1 MIFCK
6 FEEMNFM
13 KKLIAILTFL
23 SLISC
28 GNTFPEKRSFDKI
41 NSIEIENIQIKKN
54 LNDSIVVDFSKND
67 IENFVNEINSSK
79 KLELRKAIP
88 NYWIFVKFK
97 NGDERKFK
105 LTETY
110 IGENDWY
117 MKTRKTNLF
126 QNIYIEN
133 QKSK

>member
-1 MIFCK
+1 MV
-6 FEEMNFM
+6 
-13 KKLIAILTFL
+13 LG
-23 SLISC
+23 LISC
-28 GNTFPEKRSFDKI
+28 GNTFPEKQSFDKI

-67 IENFVNEINSSK
+67 IENFVNEINSSN
-79 KLELRKAIP
+79 KLELRKVIP

-105 LTETY
+105 LTDTY

>member
-1 MIFCK
+1 
-6 FEEMNFM
+6 MNFM
-13 KKLIAILTFL
+13 KKLIAIFTVL

-28 GNTFPEKRSFDKI
+28 GNTFPEKRSFDTI
-41 NSIEIENIQIKKN
+41 NSIEIENIHIKKN

>member
-1 MIFCK
+1 
-6 FEEMNFM
+6 MNFM
-13 KKLIAILTFL
+13 KKLIAIFTVL

-67 IENFVNEINSSK
+67 IENFVNDINSSN

-97 NGDERKFK
+97 NGNERKFK
-105 LTETY
+105 LTDTY

>member
-1 MIFCK
+1 MD
-6 FEEMNFM
+6 FM
-13 KKLIAILTFL
+13 KKLIAIFLVL

-28 GNTFPEKRSFDKI
+28 GNTFPEKRIFDKI
-41 NSIEIENIQIKKN
+41 NSIEIENIHIKKN

-67 IENFVNEINSSK
+67 IENFVNEINSSN

-97 NGDERKFK
+97 NGNERKFK
-105 LTETY
+105 LTDTY

>member
-1 MIFCK
+1 MSGMWVWIGWVGDF
-6 FEEMNFM
+6 FF
-13 KKLIAILTFL
+13 
-23 SLISC
+23 LISC

-41 NSIEIENIQIKKN
+41 NSIEIENIHIKKN

>member
-1 MIFCK
+1 
-6 FEEMNFM
+6 M
-13 KKLIAILTFL
+13 KKLIAIFL
-23 SLISC
+23 VLSFVSC
-28 GNTFPEKRSFDKI
+28 GNTFPEQRSFDKI

-67 IENFVNEINSSK
+67 IENFVNEINSSN

>member
-1 MIFCK
+1 
-6 FEEMNFM
+6 MNFM
-13 KKLIAILTFL
+13 KKLISIFTVL

-28 GNTFPEKRSFDKI
+28 GNNFPEKRSFDKI
-41 NSIEIENIQIKKN
+41 NSIEIENIHIKKN

-67 IENFVNEINSSK
+67 IENFVNEINSSN

-97 NGDERKFK
+97 NGNERKFK
-105 LTETY
+105 LTDTY

-126 QNIYIEN
+126 QSIYIEN
-133 QKSK
+133 QNSK

>member
-1 MIFCK
+1 
-6 FEEMNFM
+6 MNFM
-13 KKLIAILTFL
+13 KKLIAIFLVL

-28 GNTFPEKRSFDKI
+28 GNTFPEKRIFDKI

-67 IENFVNEINSSK
+67 IENFVNEINSSN

>member
-1 MIFCK
+1 
-6 FEEMNFM
+6 M
-13 KKLIAILTFL
+13 KKLITILIFL

-28 GNTFPEKRSFDKI
+28 VNTFPNKRSFDKI
-41 NSIEIENIQIKKN
+41 NSVEIEKVQIMKN

-67 IENFVNEINSSK
+67 IENFVNEINSSN

>member
-1 MIFCK
+1 MD
-6 FEEMNFM
+6 FM
-13 KKLIAILTFL
+13 KKLIAIFTVL

-28 GNTFPEKRSFDKI
+28 GNTFPEKRIFDKI

-67 IENFVNEINSSK
+67 IENFVNEINSSI

>member
-1 MIFCK
+1 MD
-6 FEEMNFM
+6 FM
-13 KKLIAILTFL
+13 KKLIAIFTVL

-28 GNTFPEKRSFDKI
+28 GNTFPEKRIFDKI
-41 NSIEIENIQIKKN
+41 NSIEIEKIHIKKN

-67 IENFVNEINSSK
+67 IENFVNEINSSN

>member
-1 MIFCK
+1 
-6 FEEMNFM
+6 MNFM

-28 GNTFPEKRSFDKI
+28 GNTFPEKRIFDKI
-41 NSIEIENIQIKKN
+41 NSIEIENIHIKKN
-54 LNDSIVVDFSKND
+54 LNDSIVVDFGKND
-67 IENFVNEINSSK
+67 IENFVNEINSSN

-97 NGDERKFK
+97 NGNERKFK
-105 LTETY
+105 LTDTY

>member
-1 MIFCK
+1 MD
-6 FEEMNFM
+6 FM
-13 KKLIAILTFL
+13 KKLIAIFTVL

-28 GNTFPEKRSFDKI
+28 GNTFPEKQSFDKI
-41 NSIEIENIQIKKN
+41 NSIEIENIHIKKN

-67 IENFVNEINSSK
+67 IENFVNEINSSN

-97 NGDERKFK
+97 NGNERKFI

-126 QNIYIEN
+126 QSIYIEN

>member
-1 MIFCK
+1 MD
-6 FEEMNFM
+6 FM
-13 KKLIAILTFL
+13 KKLIAIFTVL

-28 GNTFPEKRSFDKI
+28 GNTFPEKRCFDKI

-67 IENFVNEINSSK
+67 IENFVNEINSSN

-105 LTETY
+105 LTDTY
-110 IGENDWY
+110 IGENDLY

-133 QKSK
+133 QNSK

>member
-1 MIFCK
+1 
-6 FEEMNFM
+6 MNFM
-13 KKLIAILTFL
+13 KKLIAIFTVL

-41 NSIEIENIQIKKN
+41 NSIEIENIHIKKN

-67 IENFVNEINSSK
+67 IENFVNEINSSN

-97 NGDERKFK
+97 NGDERKSK
-105 LTETY
+105 LTKTY
-110 IGENDWY
+110 IVENDWY

>member
-1 MIFCK
+1 
-6 FEEMNFM
+6 M
-13 KKLIAILTFL
+13 KKLIAIFLVL

-67 IENFVNEINSSK
+67 IENFVNEINSSN

-88 NYWIFVKFK
+88 KFWIVVKFR
-97 NGDERKFK
+97 NSDIRKFK
-105 LTETY
+105 LLDNY
-110 IGENDWY
+110 IGSNDWY
-117 MKTRKTNLF
+117 IKTDKANF
-126 QNIYIEN
+126 FANIYKNGLKI
-133 QKSK
+133 K

>member
-1 MIFCK
+1 
-6 FEEMNFM
+6 MNFM
-13 KKLIAILTFL
+13 KKLIVILIFL
-23 SLISC
+23 SLVSC
-28 GNTFPEKRSFDKI
+28 INTFPDKRSFDKI
-41 NSIEIENIQIKKN
+41 NSVEIEKIQIKKN

-67 IENFVNEINSSK
+67 IENFVNEINSSNE
-79 KLELRKAIP
+79 LELRKAIP

-133 QKSK
+133 QNSK

>member
-1 MIFCK
+1 
-6 FEEMNFM
+6 MNLM

-28 GNTFPEKRSFDKI
+28 VNTFPDQRSFDKI
-41 NSIEIENIQIKKN
+41 NSFEIEKIQIKKN

-67 IENFVNEINSSK
+67 IENFVNEINSSN

-117 MKTRKTNLF
+117 MKTRKTDLI